1 MKRFAG
7 AAVVLGLL
15 GLVAAFVLWWLPAD
29 DFLFVP
35 DRAKPLADKVEVE
48 GGKAN
53 AEGDVY
59 YVDLFVRRIRLL
71 EQLLPFTRP
80 EGSTLVSEE
89 ILAPTGESDAERN
102 RQNAADMVR
111 SEETAAVVALREL
124 GYDVVATPRGVLVT
138 TVSPD
143 VPAAATLDSGDVIV
157 AVDGTPVKTPAELRA
172 QIGRR
177 KPGDDV
183 RLTLRRG
190 EKAVE
195 VTVRTIA
202 SPEDPSKAIVG
213 ILVDQD
219 ARIELPFD
227 VDIDLGRVGGPSAG
241 LPVRARDRE
250 AAGSRRDARLPH
262 RSHRSARPRR
272 DRHPDRRREAEDH
285 RRAPGGCGLLPRPR
299 RRERGGCRGKR
310 RWPRGHPCREFS
322 TGVADTGNGRHKVL
336 ILQALRRC

>member
-1 MKRFAG
+1 VRRFAG

-15 GLVAAFVLWWLPAD
+15 GLVAALVLWWLPAD

-89 ILAPTGESDAERN
+89 ILSPTGESDAERN

-143 VPAAATLDSGDVIV
+143 VPAAAKLDPGDVIV
-157 AVDGTPVKTPAELRA
+157 AVDGTPVRTPAELRA
-172 QIGRR
+172 EIGRR
-177 KPGDDV
+177 KPGDAV

-219 ARIELPFD
+219 AKIQLPFD

-241 LPVRARDRE
+241 LPFALEIARQLGRDVTHGCRIAATGALALDGTVIPIGGVKQKTIGARRADVDYFLVP
-250 AAGSRRDARLPH
+250 AG
-262 RSHRSARPRR
+262 
-272 DRHPDRRREAEDH
+272 ENAED
-285 RRAPGGCGLLPRPR
+285 AEENAGGLEVIPV
-299 RRERGGCRGKR
+299 ES
-310 RWPRGHPCREFS
+310 FQQ
-322 TGVADTGNGRHKVL
+322 A
-336 ILQALRRC
+336 LQALATGAIKC